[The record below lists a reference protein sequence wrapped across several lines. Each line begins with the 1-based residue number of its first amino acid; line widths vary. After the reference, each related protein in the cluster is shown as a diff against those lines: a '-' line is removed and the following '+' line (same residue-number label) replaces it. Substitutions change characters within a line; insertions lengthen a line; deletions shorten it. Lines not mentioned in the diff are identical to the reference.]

1 MIGARPHPLHLL
13 PPSPGARPCPL
24 RDCSE
29 TGASG
34 HSLLELV
41 VVIAVLAVCA
51 TTGWVSLGSSLDSTG
66 ARGNAQSWQVA
77 ALGSQLAT
85 LWSGADTSM
94 KADGER
100 FLVFGGRLPQ
110 DDVGAPDM
118 ATAPRAN
125 VSRWQQ
131 ATGVRVGF
139 RGPFGAP
146 DSAGS
151 LTFGSGSATCRVVV
165 RVESGLTR
173 RVRP

>member
-1 MIGARPHPLHLL
+1 
-13 PPSPGARPCPL
+13 
-24 RDCSE
+24 
-29 TGASG
+29 
-34 HSLLELV
+34 
-41 VVIAVLAVCA
+41 
-51 TTGWVSLGSSLDSTG
+51 
-66 ARGNAQSWQVA
+66 
-77 ALGSQLAT
+77 
-85 LWSGADTSM
+85 M

-139 RGPFGAP
+139 QGPFGAP

-151 LTFGSGSATCRVVV
+151 LTFGSGSTTCRVVV

>member
-1 MIGARPHPLHLL
+1 MHSETPHPSYLR
-13 PPSPGARPCPL
+13 PSPGTHRTLRGRPVNP
-24 RDCSE
+24 
-29 TGASG
+29 ASG
-34 HSLLELV
+34 HTLLELV

-51 TTGWVSLGSSLDSTG
+51 TIGWASLSNSLDSTS
-66 ARGNAQSWQVA
+66 ARGSAQSWQAA
-77 ALGSQLAT
+77 ALGSQLST

-94 KADGER
+94 QADGDHL
-100 FLVFGGRLPQ
+100 LVLGGRLPQ
-110 DDVGAPDM
+110 DDVGTPDM
-118 ATAPRAN
+118 ASAPRAN

-131 ATGVRVGF
+131 GTGVRVGF

-151 LTFGSGSATCRVVV
+151 LTFGSGATACQVVV